1 MPNLLNN
8 YQDIKAEI
16 IYKNNYSKTRKNKS
30 NTDGNSVTSSFSS
43 SDNYIDNWIIF
54 GDIIKLL
61 LEGKKDNSLNIEVS
75 KNELNSI
82 SNNDLRI
89 HTKLVENIYKERI
102 KDRKWYKLKRRCGW
116 EYKHLDLEMTQKN
129 YREKNNSP

>member
-8 YQDIKAEI
+8 YQDKKAEI
-16 IYKNNYSKTRKNKS
+16 IYKNNYSKIKKNKS
-30 NTDGNSVTSSFSS
+30 NTNGNSVTSSFSS

-89 HTKLVENIYKERI
+89 HTKLVENIYKKRI
-102 KDRKWYKLKRRCGW
+102 KDRKWYKLKRRYKW
-116 EYKHLDLEMTQKN
+116 EYKHLNLEMTQKN

>member
-8 YQDIKAEI
+8 YQDKKAEI

-30 NTDGNSVTSSFSS
+30 NTDGNSVISSFSS

-89 HTKLVENIYKERI
+89 HTKLVE
-102 KDRKWYKLKRRCGW
+102 
-116 EYKHLDLEMTQKN
+116 EYI
-129 YREKNNSP
+129 